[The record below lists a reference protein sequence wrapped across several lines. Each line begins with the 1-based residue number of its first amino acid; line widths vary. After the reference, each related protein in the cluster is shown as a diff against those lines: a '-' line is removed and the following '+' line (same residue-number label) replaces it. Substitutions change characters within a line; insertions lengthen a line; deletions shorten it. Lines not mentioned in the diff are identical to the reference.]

1 MAQQAAVPPVPAPK
15 PAVIPADPVILSSQ
29 DVARYRD
36 IFVAERT
43 GKFSRAETLT
53 AQLQNP
59 ILKGYI
65 QAEKILSPKAPRTS
79 VTELATWLRNYGD
92 NSMAERVYRLAVK
105 RSTTTVRKGK
115 KRVTVAI
122 VTNIPVPVVAKRRS
136 GGYEDAD
143 LVDLPAQSDAG
154 RATQVKIEQ
163 AIKASQPD
171 TALAAL
177 QTLQAANTAP
187 ASDIARLTQRV
198 AASYLAE
205 NMPQQAFAL
214 AVAVSDAD
222 RADVP
227 MLDWSTGFAAYRT
240 GNYNQAIPYL
250 ERLAQ
255 RGDIPNWARS
265 QAGFWAARAYMAVGN
280 PLKVVGLLNFAARDE
295 PTFYGLLAQKLLGLD
310 IQSGF
315 TDPVLDQSSFDAL
328 MQVPSA
334 RRAVALH
341 QLGRDDDAAQELNH
355 AFGENDN
362 NTLDPAFAALSRII
376 GVPNLELRASEKS
389 IATGVKLTGLF
400 PVPPYKPENGWQIDP
415 ALILAFVRIESR
427 FQAQATSPVGA
438 QGIMQ
443 IMPAT
448 AKHLDG
454 PKAYAKLGDPAYSLQ
469 LGQKYVRELLDSMGG
484 NLVSMA
490 ASYNAGP
497 GNLARWLD
505 TRGGDRQDPLLFIES
520 IPSAETRFY
529 VKRLIAYDWM
539 YRRRLGLDS
548 QSLTATAAGN
558 WPVYSDTDAAL
569 SMSQPAVNLP
579 ALKMINDRAN

>member
-1 MAQQAAVPPVPAPK
+1 MAQQAAVSVAPIAASVK
-15 PAVIPADPVILSSQ
+15 ILSAA
-29 DVARYRD
+29 DIARYRD
-36 IFVAERT
+36 IFTAERT
-43 GKFSRAETLT
+43 GKFARAETLT
-53 AQLQNP
+53 AQLQDSL
-59 ILKGYI
+59 LKGYI
-65 QAEKILSPKAPRTS
+65 QAEKLLSPKSPR
-79 VTELATWLRNYGD
+79 VAITELTTWLRNYSD
-92 NSMAERVYRLAVK
+92 TSMAERVYRLAVK
-105 RSTTTVRKGK
+105 RSTKTVIKNK
-115 KRVTVAI
+115 KRVTVAV
-122 VTNIPVPVVAKRRS
+122 VTNIPVPSVAKRRS

-143 LVDLPAQSDAG
+143 LQDLPAQSDAG

-163 AIKASQPD
+163 AIKSSQPD

-187 ASDIARLTQRV
+187 PSDIARLTQRV

-205 NMPQQAFAL
+205 NLPQQAYAL
-214 AVAVSDAD
+214 AAAVSDAD
-222 RADVP
+222 RVSVP
-227 MLDWSTGFAAYRT
+227 MLDWSTGFSAYRL

-295 PTFYGLLAQKLLGLD
+295 PTFYGLLAQRLLGQD

-315 TDPVLDQSSFDAL
+315 TDPVLDQQNFDAL
-328 MQVPSA
+328 MQVPAA
-334 RRAVALH
+334 RRAVALY
-341 QLGRDDDAAQELNH
+341 QLGRSDDAAQELNH
-355 AFGENDN
+355 AFGENEN
-362 NTLDPAFAALSRII
+362 NALDPGYAALSRII

-389 IATGVKLTGLF
+389 IASGVKLTGLF
-400 PVPPYKPENGWQIDP
+400 PIPPYQPENGWKVDP

-454 PKAYAKLGDPAYSLQ
+454 AKAYSKLGDPSYSLQ
-469 LGQKYVRELLDSMGG
+469 LGQKYVQELLDSMGG

-548 QSLTATAAGN
+548 QSLTDTAAGN
-558 WPVYSDTDAAL
+558 WPLYSNSDAAL
-569 SMSQPAVNLP
+569 SMSQPAVTAPGIRML
-579 ALKMINDRAN
+579 NDSN